1 MSSEDVVLNAINNYN
16 VEIARSRLRDPNNRR
31 NSGYIGKLLSQN
43 VIDNSFF
50 NPIPKKYSSRV
61 VKETATP
68 SVSRKKI
75 TAEDKSQFA
84 IVVDKVRNVNILPD
98 FRYNPD
104 AATEINE
111 KFKFNQTVSFSNFLN
126 TNPVATLG
134 PKRLNT
140 NPTPV
145 IQLARRYYLHAMFM
159 NMVNKTNEAKIIPTE
174 GFYIPGPKEIQF
186 TDIENEENHNLDK
199 VTGHTVVY
207 KVLDSQGRENNRLT
221 YDVAAYFKDVVF
233 FDTMTLSY
241 DTLEGE
247 LKLRIILRLPNTFGY
262 DDSYT
267 DFFNRSIN
275 TEYNNTRHAS
285 NEFVEI
291 TL

>member
-159 NMVNKTNEAKIIPTE
+159 NMVNKTNDAKIIPTE
-174 GFYIPGPKEIQF
+174 GFYIPGPTEIQF

-221 YDVAAYFKDVVF
+221 YDIAAFFKDVAF

-247 LKLRIILRLPNTFGY
+247 LKLRIILKLPFTFGY

-267 DFFNRSIN
+267 DLFNRSIN

>member
-31 NSGYIGKLLSQN
+31 NSGYIGKLLAQN
-43 VIDNSFF
+43 IIDDSFN
-50 NPIPKKYSSRV
+50 NPIPKKYSGRV
-61 VKETATP
+61 LKETATP

-75 TAEDKSQFA
+75 TAEDKSQYA
-84 IVVDKVRNVNILPD
+84 IVVDKIRNVKILPD

-126 TNPVATLG
+126 TSPVATLG

-145 IQLARRYYLHAMFM
+145 LQLARRYYLHAMFM
-159 NMVNKTNEAKIIPTE
+159 NMVNKTNDAKIVPTE
-174 GFYIPGPKEIQF
+174 GLYIPGPKEVQF
-186 TDIENEENHNLDK
+186 TDIENGENHNLDK

-221 YDVAAYFKDVVF
+221 YDIAAYFKDVAF

-247 LKLRIILRLPNTFGY
+247 LKLRIILRLPFTFGF

-267 DFFNRSIN
+267 DSFYRSIN
-275 TEYNNTRHAS
+275 TEYNNTPHAT

>member
-1 MSSEDVVLNAINNYN
+1 MSSEDKVLNTINRYN
-16 VEIARSRLRDPNNRR
+16 VETARSRLRDPNNRR
-31 NSGYIGKLLSQN
+31 NSRYIGKLLAHN
-43 VIDNSFF
+43 VIDDSFD
-50 NPIPKKYSSRV
+50 NPIPKKYSSRI

-68 SVSRKKI
+68 IISRKKI
-75 TAEDKSQFA
+75 TAEDKSQYA
-84 IVVDKVRNVNILPD
+84 IVVDKIKNVQILPD

-111 KFKFNQTVSFSNFLN
+111 KFKFNETVSFSNFLN
-126 TNPVATLG
+126 TYPIATLD

-145 IQLARRYYLHAMFM
+145 IQLARRYYLHAMFK
-159 NMVNKTNEAKIIPTE
+159 NMVQKTDVDIIPTE
-174 GFYIPGPKEIQF
+174 GLYIPNPTEIQS
-186 TDIENEENHNLDK
+186 TDVDNHNFYKL
-199 VTGHTVVY
+199 TGHTVVY
-207 KVLDSQGRENNRLT
+207 KVLDFQGRENNRLT
-221 YDVAAYFKDVVF
+221 YDIAAYFKDVAF

-247 LKLRIILRLPNTFGY
+247 LKSRIILKLPFTFGY
-262 DDSYT
+262 DDSYSDT
-267 DFFNRSIN
+267 FNRSIK
-275 TEYNNTRHAS
+275 TEYNNRLHAS

>member
-267 DFFNRSIN
+267 DLFNRSIN